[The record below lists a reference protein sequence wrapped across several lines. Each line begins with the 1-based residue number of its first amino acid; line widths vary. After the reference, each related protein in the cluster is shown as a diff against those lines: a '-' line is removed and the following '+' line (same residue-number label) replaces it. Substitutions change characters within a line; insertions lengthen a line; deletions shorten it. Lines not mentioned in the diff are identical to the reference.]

1 MICYF
6 DTSAVIPLLIAE
18 PNSPSCARLWT
29 DADAVV
35 TSRMLYAEAAAAL
48 AQAERM
54 DRITADEH
62 VDAIRSLEQLWP
74 EFEMVEV
81 NDAVVRRAAVIARSE
96 ALRGYDSVHCAS
108 ADQVA
113 DADLLVASGDKKLLE
128 ACRSLGLTTA
138 DVNGP

>member
-18 PNSPSCARLWT
+18 PNSPTCVRLWT

-35 TSRMLYAEAAAAL
+35 TSRMLYAEASAAL

-54 DRITADEH
+54 DRIAADEH
-62 VDAIRSLEQLWP
+62 LGAIRSLEQLWP
-74 EFEMVEV
+74 EFDLVEV
-81 NDAVVRRAAVIARSE
+81 DDAVVRRAAEIARSE

-113 DADLLVASGDKKLLE
+113 DADLIVASGDKKLLN

-138 DVNGP
+138 DVNSR